1 MKMSRLRKAARD
13 KPCKV
18 RVSGCDGGGETTVL
32 GHYRLAGEC
41 GTSLKPPDLLAA
53 WICGPCHRNTPERSQ
68 DLANG
73 VMRTIAALLADGWTF
88 EPPPQNHMNLK

>member
-1 MKMSRLRKAARD
+1 MKSALEQFCTEKLIERKNQIIKRQAA
-13 KPCKV
+13 
-18 RVSGCDGGGETTVL
+18 
-32 GHYRLAGEC
+32 RLAGEC

-88 EPPPQNHMNLK
+88 EPPNHMSLK